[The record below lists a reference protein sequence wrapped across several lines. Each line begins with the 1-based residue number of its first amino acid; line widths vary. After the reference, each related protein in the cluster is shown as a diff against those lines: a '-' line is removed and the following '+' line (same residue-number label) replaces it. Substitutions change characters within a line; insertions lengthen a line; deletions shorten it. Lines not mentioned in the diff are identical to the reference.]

1 MKGPW
6 DIATGRISLARWEV
20 SEKFFYSQGELLVN
34 GFENPPEAR
43 TKLQAHKAAEALVDR
58 DVRAFEASRR
68 EFFEQKKE
76 EEEKL
81 AEERAAK
88 YVPTNRREFPLPL
101 QLFLDLHNALPKSH
115 ALRQAVKRCRKVS
128 LAH

>member
-1 MKGPW
+1 M
-6 DIATGRISLARWEV
+6 
-20 SEKFFYSQGELLVN
+20 
-34 GFENPPEAR
+34 
-43 TKLQAHKAAEALVDR
+43 VDR

-76 EEEKL
+76 EEEKKL